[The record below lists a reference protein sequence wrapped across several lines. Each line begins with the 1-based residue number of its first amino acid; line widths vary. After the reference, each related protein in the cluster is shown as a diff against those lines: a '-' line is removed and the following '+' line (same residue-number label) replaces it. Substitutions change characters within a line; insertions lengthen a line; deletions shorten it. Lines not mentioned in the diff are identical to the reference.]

1 MILDIY
7 LQALD
12 LIGRESGGLGHL
24 LEVDS
29 IVRVSVGHGVVL
41 CSACWAGCGVRLSGG
56 RAGAGEVRWL
66 QQPDRPGSARWG
78 GSGAGRGRATAS
90 QVEGYYGIGAACQG
104 RAGGRAG
111 AEMGGL
117 EPWPGG
123 PGESCGQP
131 LCYNTNSY
139 NAVLFP
145 HAVRYTEECNT
156 PTVLLP
162 YLSHCPASVRTRP
175 GSSPPVLN
183 IAGNLLITFLH
194 FHQMYKE
201 F

>member
-1 MILDIY
+1 MSTFKH
-7 LQALD
+7 
-12 LIGRESGGLGHL
+12 LISSAASPVASVTSSKSIPSYGSAWAMVLSCVLRAGRGAGCDCLVAGPGRARSGGCNSLTGP
-24 LEVDS
+24 
-29 IVRVSVGHGVVL
+29 G
-41 CSACWAGCGVRLSGG
+41 
-56 RAGAGEVRWL
+56 
-66 QQPDRPGSARWG
+66 QPG
-78 GSGAGRGRATAS
+78 GAGRGRTGGGPQPARGRARGM
-90 QVEGYYGIGAACQG
+90 EAACQG
-104 RAGGRAG
+104 PAGGRAG

-117 EPWPGG
+117 EHWPGG

-145 HAVRYTEECNT
+145 HAVRYTQRNVT
-156 PTVLLP
+156 LTVLP
-162 YLSHCPASVRTRP
+162 PIPVPLSRLSPDPARP
-175 GSSPPVLN
+175 LSPVLN